1 MMRTDRGT
9 AGLRRQMSAFAGVGV
24 VAAVA
29 HYGVLIGLV
38 ETGGFDPV
46 PATLLGYVAGG
57 IVSYVLNRRVTYA
70 SNRPHAEAGWRF
82 AAVAAGGFLLTWV
95 FMHGFTRWL
104 GAPYLPA
111 QIVTT
116 GIVLVW
122 SFVAHKLW
130 TFAAS
135 PLADAPSGRSAL
147 PPSPG
152 RRSRG
157 DSNSPIKGEE
167 DSAAP

>member
-1 MMRTDRGT
+1 MDRGR
-9 AGLRRQMSAFAGVGV
+9 AGLPRQMSAFVAVGV

-38 ETGGFDPV
+38 EAGGFDPV

-57 IVSYVLNRRVTYA
+57 IVSYRLNRRVTYA
-70 SNRPHAEAGWRF
+70 SDRPHKQAGWRF
-82 AAVAAGGFLLTWV
+82 AVVAGVGFLLTWV
-95 FMHGFTRWL
+95 FMHVFTGSL

-130 TFAAS
+130 TF
-135 PLADAPSGRSAL
+135 
-147 PPSPG
+147 
-152 RRSRG
+152 RG
-157 DSNSPIKGEE
+157 GVVP
-167 DSAAP
+167 